1 MRRSILVASLPHGP
15 WNPVTSTPARRP
27 GSVRRTTAIDQRRHG
42 AGQQMELTATGRDL
56 RTAVDGSTTVVDEI
70 TVRAEIDPLGHLTAI
85 DADPPV
91 PALAELI
98 GAKTSRGFRAR
109 ADAAVPEHVEAAT
122 VLHQLLDDVPTASLI
137 SLYGTTRDLGDDW
150 NMPAES
156 VEGMRDLCAGWIDG
170 GTMLDAFDRTAVYP
184 IPLGPPAPELADPDD
199 PIGWHGLDPLAPQ
212 SIRRRRRLDL
222 SDGDPLDLEVYFR
235 DSYRGPEGGEDVL
248 HEYSVGA
255 TVDPRSLVVRSCQAT
270 AHTLPWP
277 ECPNALASAG
287 RLVGEPVVG
296 LRPRVHA
303 ELTGTSTCTHLNDV
317 LRSLAGVTAL
327 ARSLRL
333 PT

>member
-1 MRRSILVASLPHGP
+1 VKRSILVASLPHGP

-27 GSVRRTTAIDQRRHG
+27 GSVRRTTAIDQRRNG
-42 AGQQMELTATGRDL
+42 PGQPMDLTATGRDL
-56 RTAVDGSTTVVDEI
+56 CTAVDGSTTVVDEI
-70 TVRAEIDPLGHLTAI
+70 TVRAQIDPLGILTAI

-91 PALAELI
+91 PALADLI
-98 GAKTSRGFRAR
+98 GAKTSRGFRAL
-109 ADAAVPEHVEAAT
+109 ADAAVPEHVEEAT

-170 GTMLDAFDRTAVYP
+170 GTMLGAFDRTAVYP
-184 IPLGPPAPELADPDD
+184 IPLGPPAPELAAHDD
-199 PIGWHGLDPLAPQ
+199 PIGWHDLDPLAPR

-222 SDGDPLDLEVYFR
+222 IDGDPLELDVYFR

-248 HEYSVGA
+248 HEYTVTA
-255 TVDPRSLVVRSCQAT
+255 AVDPGPLEVRSCEAT

-277 ECPNALASAG
+277 ECPGALASAG
-287 RLVGEPVVG
+287 RIVGEPVG
-296 LRPRVHA
+296 SLRRKVHA
-303 ELTGTSTCTHLNDV
+303 ELTGTTTCTHLNDV
-317 LRSLAGVTAL
+317 LRSLAGVAAL
-327 ARSLRL
+327 ARSLGD
-333 PT
+333 